1 MAFCGKCGAQ
11 LEGNERFCRQCGHD
25 LSAAGAAA
33 APVAAPFAPP
43 PAAPFVAPPPQFY
56 PAPGQIPIVTM
67 PQPVPKSHGWIW
79 GAIIVVG
86 ILYGLYYI
94 GKNDQNQTQ
103 PGAAPQP
110 AGTQPGGPNATLL
123 RQQIFT
129 SQWRVT
135 NGDVQIY
142 NQLWENRSTVAV
154 ASATAECDEVDQNG
168 SVLAQKSI
176 DLSDQTGGA
185 VQPGHTLT
193 FDPLDIGQAVQGL
206 SKVNCGIVAVTPAQ

>member
-1 MAFCGKCGAQ
+1 
-11 LEGNERFCRQCGHD
+11 
-25 LSAAGAAA
+25 
-33 APVAAPFAPP
+33 
-43 PAAPFVAPPPQFY
+43 VAPPPQFY
-56 PAPGQIPIVTM
+56 PVPGQIPIVTM